1 MTTATATHERTGL
14 PGPVPD
20 GARLAGTTVGAL
32 GTAEQFA
39 LWAFRRRL
47 ADGAP
52 GSDRLVAGFRLALG
66 LSLLEPGLAAFE
78 LAFATARTSAGRD
91 LHLAPLRCACLTRD
105 EVALLSLLAS
115 AQAGEGH
122 GPIGYGY
129 GSATALAGR
138 DASASVSSA
147 ACGLAL
153 ILARADLRLPRRPA
167 SVAAGRLN

>member
-1 MTTATATHERTGL
+1 MTTATTTHEQTG
-14 PGPVPD
+14 PRGPVPD

-105 EVALLSLLAS
+105 EAALLSLLAS
-115 AQAGEGH
+115 VQAGDNH
-122 GPIGYGY
+122 ALTGY
-129 GSATALAGR
+129 GSATALAGQ

-153 ILARADLRLPRRPA
+153 VLARADLRLPRRPA
-167 SVAAGRLN
+167 GVATHRLN